1 MGTLATTVF
10 RAGVRYL
17 ARGLNKQR
25 SKQALLTSEWVEP
38 GDRERLVAPHH
49 GAASSERLE
58 RIAAYARCGYFNME
72 YATGMFIAPPDI
84 PPD

>member
-25 SKQALLTSEWVEP
+25 SKHAPLTSEWVEP
-38 GDRERLVAPHH
+38 DDRKRLVAHH
-49 GAASSERLE
+49 GAALSERLE
-58 RIAAYARCGYFNME
+58 QIAAYARCGYFNME
-72 YATGMFIAPPDI
+72 YTAGLFIVPPDI
-84 PPD
+84 PPN